1 MRWLFLLLLM
11 LNAFYY
17 VWHQQEAPLRAK
29 EVLPLSLARP
39 SQQDIHL
46 LSESDAGRDQATAS
60 AEVEQ
65 KCLYLGGMA
74 RQDDVRT
81 VEQRLISLD
90 IQTQFKALQAA
101 GVSTYWLKVSPESR
115 RLVDDALIQGLGKDF
130 PQLKNKIMSCE
141 GIATAD

>member
-11 LNAFYY
+11 LNGFYY
-17 VWHQQEAPLRAK
+17 VWQQQEAPLRAK
-29 EVLPLSLARP
+29 EILPLSLARS

-46 LSESDAGRDQATAS
+46 LSESGVGREQG

-65 KCLYLGGMA
+65 KCLYLGGFA
-74 RQDDVRT
+74 RQEDVRA

-90 IQTQFKALQAA
+90 IQTQFKGLQGAS
-101 GVSTYWLKVSPESR
+101 GSTYWLRVSPESR
-115 RLVDDALIQGLGKDF
+115 RLVDDVLIQGLSKDF

-141 GIATAD
+141 GVATAD

>member
-29 EVLPLSLARP
+29 EVLPLSLSRP

-46 LSESDAGRDQATAS
+46 LSESDAGREQGAAV
-60 AEVEQ
+60 EVDP
-65 KCLYLGGMA
+65 KCLYLGGFPRQEDA
-74 RQDDVRT
+74 RI

-90 IQTQFKALQAA
+90 IQIQFKALQAS
-101 GVSTYWLKVSPESR
+101 GVNTYWLRVSPESR

-141 GIATAD
+141 GVATTD

>member
-29 EVLPLSLARP
+29 EVLPLSLSRP

-46 LSESDAGRDQATAS
+46 LSESDVGREQGLAP
-60 AEVEQ
+60 AEVDQ
-65 KCLYLGGMA
+65 KCLYLGGFA
-74 RQDDVRT
+74 RQEDARI

-90 IQTQFKALQAA
+90 IQTQFKSLPAA
-101 GVSTYWLKVSPESR
+101 GVITYWLRVSPESR
-115 RLVDDALIQGLGKDF
+115 RLMDDGLVQSLGKDF

-141 GIATAD
+141 GVATAD